1 MSARTSLR
9 RTLQHGYMDTP
20 RHDIEEAQPYLF
32 GDGLE
37 ECIYDLL
44 NLIEEAEEAGA
55 EQGGESE
62 SVSLSSS
69 TRIRTSLA
77 KRRRSG
83 PRGTR

>member
-1 MSARTSLR
+1 
-9 RTLQHGYMDTP
+9 MDTR

-44 NLIEEAEEAGA
+44 NLVEEAGA

-62 SVSLSSS
+62 SASLSSS
-69 TRIRTSLA
+69 TRIWTSLM
-77 KRRRSG
+77 KRRRTG